1 MARAQPLS
9 DIGEVA
15 SLLLSNQKRKEAQ
28 EDTEPVRES
37 DAERHRRLARMKAL
51 KAELNQEPETTT
63 TILVCSC
70 ILFFFLIL
78 TDEDSLKH
86 FLWFNSILNFK

>member
-63 TILVCSC
+63 TILVCCSC
-70 ILFFFLIL
+70 ILFFCLIL
-78 TDEDSLKH
+78 TDEDSLKR
-86 FLWFNSILNFK
+86 FLWFNSI